1 MEPIKTTV
9 KKPWDSSN
17 ITALRAN
24 DMLMKHIPAL
34 LSQII
39 VLADQVGC

>member
-1 MEPIKTTV
+1 MKTTV
-9 KKPWDSSN
+9 KKSWDSSN
-17 ITALRAN
+17 IIALLAN

-39 VLADQVGC
+39 VLVDQVGC